1 MPFHVLGSG
10 PRLVCQLIPRTPKGL
25 QTGSIWGR
33 EPSDLPPGL
42 LPHQPNLDPRN
53 PHPCLCQCHLITSA
67 ASPGAPS
74 PLCPF
79 SLRACTASLHSS
91 PPTYCYSSTDLVGA
105 AHLARAHPAGALF
118 CGPW

>member
-53 PHPCLCQCHLITSA
+53 PHPACASVTWSPARLHRELPVLCALSA
-67 ASPGAPS
+67 
-74 PLCPF
+74 
-79 SLRACTASLHSS
+79 
-91 PPTYCYSSTDLVGA
+91 
-105 AHLARAHPAGALF
+105 
-118 CGPW
+118 